1 MPCSRWGLPSH
12 ESHLPCWCALTAP
25 FHPYLHHKVPA
36 VSFLWHCPSGR
47 PGLPLT
53 TTVLYRVQTFLGS
66 ARGGTSLLVRADA
79 IAMAD
84 SLARRDC
91 RPYLPF
97 GGNFQ
102 CVSNEHCWKHVPYT
116 VNWSRFVLTLY
127 VLIHIDSTYRCSEIY
142 G

>member
-1 MPCSRWGLPSH
+1 MTFCLALGGVYQAVAVTYRAGALLPH
-12 ESHLPCWCALTAP
+12 PFTLTNTETV
-25 FHPYLHHKVPA
+25 LA
-36 VSFLWHCPSGR
+36 VSFLWHYPSGR

-102 CVSNEHCWKHVPYT
+102 CVSSEHCWKHVPYT
-116 VNWSRFVLTLY
+116 VN
-127 VLIHIDSTYRCSEIY
+127 
-142 G
+142 